1 MITTRTITPDLREKI
16 GAIRFSC
23 GHQSASHS
31 FHSLFLWQKDLGLS
45 VYLRENVFAVRCEHW
60 KDNAWFFPCG
70 EKEAVVE
77 LVRELISEEPSVRF
91 LYLRE
96 EDASLL
102 KNRFPGRFRIVPAD
116 DASEYLYDRN
126 EYAGMPG
133 KEYEDIRWSI
143 NHLKNRHRLRTELLS
158 AANLEAANELLTGWT
173 PRSPSE
179 YFSPDRETAALVL
192 AHYERI
198 GINGVIVYMDDKPA
212 AFAAG
217 FPLTEDTYDI
227 AFSKAPVLERGMQF
241 YVRREL
247 IAQLPEQY
255 TVINGEEDL
264 GIPGL
269 RRSKLLENP
278 IGRIEMF
285 SAYEE

>member
-1 MITTRTITPDLREKI
+1 MIRTRTITPDLRESI
-16 GAIRFSC
+16 GAIRSGC

-45 VYLRENVFAVRCEHW
+45 VCLRENMFAVRCEYW

-70 EKEAVVE
+70 EKEAV
-77 LVRELISEEPSVRF
+77 LAFVRELTAEEPSVRF
-91 LYLRE
+91 LYLRK
-96 EDASLL
+96 EDASLME
-102 KNRFPGRFRIVPAD
+102 NHFPGRFRIVPAD
-116 DASEYLYDRN
+116 DASEYLYDRHD
-126 EYAGMPG
+126 YVDMPG
-133 KEYEDIRWSI
+133 KKYEDIRWSI
-143 NHLKNRHRLRTELLS
+143 NHLKHHHQLRTEPLTS
-158 AANLEAANELLTGWT
+158 GNLETAHQLLTGWT
-173 PRSPSE
+173 PRFHSDF
-179 YFSPDRETAALVL
+179 FSQDHETTPLMLV
-192 AHYERI
+192 HYDRI
-198 GINGVIVYMDDKPA
+198 GIKGVIVYMDEKPA
-212 AFAAG
+212 AVAAG

-227 AFSKAPVLERGMQF
+227 AVSKTAVMERGLQF
-241 YVRREL
+241 YTRREM
-247 IAQLPEQY
+247 IALLPGQY